1 MSHHEIEKK
10 FQASI
15 KTLRPNTEYV
25 IVDKAPETQEEFNEN
40 IKWVTGKTETNTAI
54 TTTTNPHSEITWTL
68 VKAEMD
74 RLQTEYDAQ
83 EYARKREA
91 EYPSVQDLVVALYDT
106 DDKTAIDEKRAEIK
120 LKYPKPGA

>member
-15 KTLRPNTEYV
+15 ETLRPNTEYV

-54 TTTTNPHSEITWTL
+54 LTTTNPHSELTWT
-68 VKAEMD
+68 KIKEEMD
-74 RLQTEYDAQ
+74 QL
-83 EYARKREA
+83 
-91 EYPSVQDLVVALYDT
+91 
-106 DDKTAIDEKRAEIK
+106 
-120 LKYPKPGA
+120 